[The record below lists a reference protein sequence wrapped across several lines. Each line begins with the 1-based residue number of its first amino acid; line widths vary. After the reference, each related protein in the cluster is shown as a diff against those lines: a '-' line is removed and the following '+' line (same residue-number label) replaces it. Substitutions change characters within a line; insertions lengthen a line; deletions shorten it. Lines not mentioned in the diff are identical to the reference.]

1 MQPGGASRAQ
11 SWDLMEGD
19 QRPRRFFFIIIKS
32 RSDDALWSGQE
43 SVYGPGRP
51 GREMAGC
58 PVGRPALGDER
69 GRRLEPRR
77 RPRQADAVSQC
88 GVQVDEG
95 SAETGEE

>member
-11 SWDLMEGD
+11 SWDLMEGY

-51 GREMAGC
+51 GREMARWSASS
-58 PVGRPALGDER
+58 VG
-69 GRRLEPRR
+69 
-77 RPRQADAVSQC
+77 
-88 GVQVDEG
+88 
-95 SAETGEE
+95 